1 MLPVFHVFVVSS
13 FVVFSSEL
21 LFHTLLRRS
30 ECRNAYNFSKI
41 LKINEGL
48 FNERKKKSY
57 DTRLIILFSQFPHFN
72 F

>member
-21 LFHTLLRRS
+21 LFHTLLRRT
-30 ECRNAYNFSKI
+30 ECRNAYKFSKI

-48 FNERKKKSY
+48 FNEKKSY